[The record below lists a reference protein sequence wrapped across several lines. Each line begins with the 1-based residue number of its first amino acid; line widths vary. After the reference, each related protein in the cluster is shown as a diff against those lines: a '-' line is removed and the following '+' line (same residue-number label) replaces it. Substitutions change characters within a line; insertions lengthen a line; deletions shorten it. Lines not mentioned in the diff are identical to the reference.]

1 MENFFS
7 ISHRYAMI
15 FFKNRMADIGL
26 GQSHHGVL
34 ITLYKEQGIS
44 QEALRRKLNIDK
56 ANVTRSVK
64 KLIQDG
70 FVERRQDPNDKRSY
84 LLFVSEKGEKI
95 RPEIESMFREWNDML
110 LEGFNQDE
118 IDQLISYMTRISDN
132 VLKHYGA
139 GDLKRCCKKVEEDK
153 NESNE

>member
-1 MENFFS
+1 MTGKRIGKFFS

-64 KLIQDG
+64 KTYS
-70 FVERRQDPNDKRSY
+70 RRICRKTAGPKRQTV
-84 LLFVSEKGEKI
+84 LLAFC
-95 RPEIESMFREWNDML
+95 FR
-110 LEGFNQDE
+110 
-118 IDQLISYMTRISDN
+118 
-132 VLKHYGA
+132 
-139 GDLKRCCKKVEEDK
+139 KR
-153 NESNE
+153 